1 MVPVVRLKE
10 FSMQKIEKEKSDLIW
25 RLKGIAIFTVFFAHV
40 PYNGPYEW
48 ISYIYNLLGMLGVP
62 SFLILSGFFDYNSST
77 NLRKTAMNQ
86 FVPVLIWGL
95 LSYVLAHYLTIK
107 SIHHQLVDILN
118 GFMGVVV
125 GCILCLCFFG
135 VKYYPTYSVGIR
147 VCFLR
152 LA

>member
-1 MVPVVRLKE
+1 MVLVVRLKE

-40 PYNGPYEW
+40 PYNGPHES

-77 NLRKTAMNQ
+77 NLRKTARNL

-95 LSYVLAHYLTIK
+95 ISYVVANYIALLSLHLQVLDVLK
-107 SIHHQLVDILN
+107 
-118 GFMGVVV
+118 
-125 GCILCLCFFG
+125 
-135 VKYYPTYSVGIR
+135 
-147 VCFLR
+147 
-152 LA
+152 